1 MNNQQQSAAVSSGEH
16 TAAPTP
22 QVNAAVQ
29 ESQRKAFVFYSNW
42 YTDSIQSLTEEE
54 QAHFLLV
61 LVRYACEGTLP
72 DDSVPPVL
80 RTMFGLVRPAID
92 ADLKKYDKIAET
104 NRRRAEKRKKSVAGK
119 EEVRCVENQRTTS
132 HNPIINNQQSEIN
145 NQQSTLETEEKEEAQ
160 AQFSEVEAYW
170 RERGFKSD
178 AREFYNYYEAHGWL
192 NRKGTRI
199 QSWKKAALMWEDKF
213 RRDVLPVRR
222 REQAAEQ
229 AARRAARS
237 AEAQQIR
244 QKAREEHSAE
254 AAHSAA
260 VAVSRDVGRRMYAE
274 ALRMTNGDNDA
285 ALRLLRKAEDDPV
298 LFRRLSATD
307 GET

>member
-1 MNNQQQSAAVSSGEH
+1 MDNHQQSAAVSSGEH
-16 TAAPTP
+16 TAASTP

-61 LVRYACEGTLP
+61 LVRYACEGILP

-80 RTMFGLVRPAID
+80 RTMFGLVRNVID
-92 ADLKKYDKIAET
+92 ADLRKYDTISER
-104 NRRRAEKRKKSVAGK
+104 NRKRAAKHKKTVAK
-119 EEVRCVENQRTTS
+119 KTPTLCVENQRTTPE
-132 HNPIINNQQSEIN
+132 NPILNTHNTELNTQN
-145 NQQSTLETEEKEEAQ
+145 TVPNVEEKEEAQ

-199 QSWKKAALMWEDKF
+199 HSWKKAALMWEDKF

-285 ALRLLRKAEDDPV
+285 ALRLLRQAEDDPV
-298 LFRRLSATD
+298 LFRRLAAT
-307 GET
+307 G

>member
-1 MNNQQQSAAVSSGEH
+1 MNHHQQSAAVSSGEH

-42 YTDSIQSLTEEE
+42 YTDSIQSLTEAE

-61 LVRYACEGTLP
+61 LVRYACEGILP

-80 RTMFGLVRPAID
+80 RTMFGLVRNVID
-92 ADLKKYDKIAET
+92 ADLRKYDTISER
-104 NRRRAEKRKKSVAGK
+104 NRKRAAKHKKTVAK
-119 EEVRCVENQRTTS
+119 KTPTFSAHNERTTPEK
-132 HNPIINNQQSEIN
+132 PILNTQYSELN
-145 NQQSTLETEEKEEAQ
+145 TQDTTSETEEKEEVQ
-160 AQFSEVEAYW
+160 VQFPEVEAYW
-170 RERGFKSD
+170 REHGFKSSVREFFDYYD
-178 AREFYNYYEAHGWL
+178 ARDWMGYRGERVH
-192 NRKGTRI
+192 
-199 QSWKKAALMWEDKF
+199 SWKKAALMWEDKF
-213 RRDVLPVRR
+213 RRDVLPIRR

-229 AARRAARS
+229 AARRTARS

-244 QKAREEHSAE
+244 QKAREERSAE

-260 VAVSRDVGRRMYAE
+260 VAVSRDVGRRMHAE

-285 ALRLLRKAEDDPV
+285 ALRLLRQAEDDPV
-298 LFRRLSATD
+298 LFRRLAAT
-307 GET
+307 G

>member
-1 MNNQQQSAAVSSGEH
+1 MNNQQPSAAVSSGEH

-72 DDSVPPVL
+72 DDTVPPVL
-80 RTMFGLVRPAID
+80 RTMFGLVRNVID
-92 ADLKKYDKIAET
+92 ADLRKYDTISER
-104 NRRRAEKRKKSVAGK
+104 NRKRAAKHKKTVAK
-119 EEVRCVENQRTTS
+119 KTPTLCVENQRTTPE
-132 HNPIINNQQSEIN
+132 NPILNTHNTELNTQN
-145 NQQSTLETEEKEEAQ
+145 TVPNVEEKEEAPVR
-160 AQFSEVEAYW
+160 FSEVEAYW
-170 RERGFKSD
+170 REHSLKSD
-178 AREFYNYYEAHGWL
+178 AHEFYNYYEAHGWVS
-192 NRKGTRI
+192 RKGTRI
-199 QSWKKAALMWEDKF
+199 QSWKKAALMWEDKY
-213 RRDVLPVRR
+213 RRDVLPMRR
-222 REQAAEQ
+222 AEEAAER

-244 QKAREEHSAE
+244 EKAREERTAE
-254 AAHSAA
+254 ADRSAA

-274 ALRMTNGDNDA
+274 ALRMTAGDNDA
-285 ALRLLRKAEDDPV
+285 ALRLLRQAEDDAA
-298 LFRRLSATD
+298 LFRRLAGT
-307 GET
+307 G

>member
-1 MNNQQQSAAVSSGEH
+1 MNHHQQSAAVSSGEH
-16 TAAPTP
+16 TAASTP

-29 ESQRKAFVFYSNW
+29 ESQRKAFLFYTNW
-42 YTDSIQSLTEEE
+42 YTDTLQSLSEED
-54 QAHFLLV
+54 QGHFLLII
-61 LVRYACEGTLP
+61 VRYASLGTLP
-72 DDSVPPVL
+72 DANVPPTL
-80 RTMFGLVRPAID
+80 RAMFGLIRNAID
-92 ADLKKYDKIAET
+92 SGIDKYEKAVEK
-104 NRRRAEKRKKSVAGK
+104 NRKANERRRKKAMQKTPVS
-119 EEVRCVENQRTTS
+119 CVENQRTTAEGVILDTS
-132 HNPIINNQQSEIN
+132 YLSLDTSDMLSEKDK
-145 NQQSTLETEEKEEAQ
+145 KEEAQ

-199 QSWKKAALMWEDKF
+199 HSWKKAALMWEDKF

-285 ALRLLRKAEDDPV
+285 ALRLLRQAEDDPV
-298 LFRRLSATD
+298 LFRRLSAT
-307 GET
+307 G